1 MTLHNEEAS
10 KANLPV
16 EKKVEMEERES
27 RFARRTLVAVMLT
40 PLVVVGVALCIV
52 LFKFVGSI

>member
-1 MTLHNEEAS
+1 MTLHDKEAS
-10 KANLPV
+10 KVNLPV
-16 EKKVEMEERES
+16 EKRVEMEERES

-40 PLVVVGVALCIV
+40 PLVVVGVALCVV

>member
-1 MTLHNEEAS
+1 MTLHNKEAS
-10 KANLPV
+10 KANLSV
-16 EKKVEMEERES
+16 EKKVEMEEREA